1 MELGNKWNNQYLLE
15 GRVTTDMKPL
25 EEEIRLVRRK
35 MLKSDVEDCRLALK
49 EYNGSVQHELVA
61 QHG

>member
-1 MELGNKWNNQYLLE
+1 MELENKWNNQYLLE

-35 MLKSDVEDCRLALK
+35 MLRIDVEDWRLGLK
-49 EYNGSVQHELVA
+49 EYNGSEQHELLA
-61 QHG
+61 QQG

>member
-1 MELGNKWNNQYLLE
+1 MELENKWNNQYLLE

-35 MLKSDVEDCRLALK
+35 MLRSDVEDCRRALK
-49 EYNGSVQHELVA
+49 EYNGSEQHQIVA
-61 QHG
+61 QQG